1 MLKKENIW
9 NFFLQVKEQSLSTL
23 WNLSVDEKLCIK
35 ISKTEILPLA
45 IKYLGDEDIKVKE
58 AAGGILANLALSRVN
73 HDIMVEAG
81 VIPKLV
87 RLPLSFSN
95 WKVVLLIQ

>member
-1 MLKKENIW
+1 M
-9 NFFLQVKEQSLSTL
+9 
-23 WNLSVDEKLCIK
+23 
-35 ISKTEILPLA
+35 
-45 IKYLGDEDIKVKE
+45 KE